1 MRLYANIE
9 GKNTT
14 EKYLKAIKDGHSYV
28 TMGPIFT
35 PKANTMFGTT
45 QKVNAGEK
53 HTLNTEIQAVNGLN
67 HIDVYSEGKI
77 IASKDFNNTQDAV
90 NYTLDVKPTKTH
102 GIVLLQLMEKVTMQ
116 LQILFG

>member
-1 MRLYANIE
+1 
-9 GKNTT
+9 
-14 EKYLKAIKDGHSYV
+14 
-28 TMGPIFT
+28 MGPIFT

-53 HTLNTEIQAVNGLN
+53 YTLNTEIQAVNGLN